1 EVAAEMVSSEN
12 RAARRGVRSL
22 LDGWL
27 PNRIVPAVLE
37 RAGVEPTTPLHQLSR
52 PARNR
57 LVETLKSW
65 PLGAARA
72 VPLERGEVTAGGVS
86 LEEVDPA
93 TMASSKVSGLF
104 LCGEILDIAGPV
116 GGYNLQAAFATGLV
130 AGEAAARFVA
140 A

>member
-1 EVAAEMVSSEN
+1 PEQLAAELTSPEQ

-22 LDGWL
+22 LDAWL
-27 PNRIVPAVLE
+27 PNRIVPAILE
-37 RAGVEPTTPLHQLSR
+37 RAGVDPTTPLHQLSR

-72 VPLERGEVTAGGVS
+72 IPLERGEVTAGGVW
-86 LEEVDPA
+86 LDEVDPIS
-93 TMASSKVSGLF
+93 MASRKVSGLF

-116 GGYNLQAAFATGLV
+116 GGYNLQA
-130 AGEAAARFVA
+130 
-140 A
+140 